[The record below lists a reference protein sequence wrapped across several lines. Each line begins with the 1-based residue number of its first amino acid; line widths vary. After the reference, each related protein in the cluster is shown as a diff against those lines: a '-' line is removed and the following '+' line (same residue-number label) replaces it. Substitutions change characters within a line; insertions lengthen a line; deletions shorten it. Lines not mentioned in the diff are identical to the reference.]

1 MTTWLP
7 CPHAG
12 DYAFLDADEVR
23 AQWPR
28 LHALDAEPLPR
39 GEAALAAWALLH
51 AGQFERAEA
60 AGLAAGVEG
69 LSVANRAAT
78 AHATLVEPGEKAR
91 LALLQRVHLRGRQHA
106 ALAPL
111 HPNAWFWQGYALARY
126 AQGIHVARALAQG
139 LGTQVRAALEMTLM
153 LAPGHALA
161 HAALG
166 LFHAEVIDK
175 VGPLVGAMTYG
186 ARAETALHHL
196 REAGRLAPDSAAVM
210 IARANAVVM
219 LEGEA
224 RLAEA
229 ARLQE
234 QAAAVTARD
243 AVERLWVELARA
255 NLAL

>member
-91 LALLQRVHLRGRQHA
+91 R
-106 ALAPL
+106 
-111 HPNAWFWQGYALARY
+111 
-126 AQGIHVARALAQG
+126 LAQA
-139 LGTQVRAALEMTLM
+139 TSSCASPRCTNSQSRMA
-153 LAPGHALA
+153 
-161 HAALG
+161 
-166 LFHAEVIDK
+166 VISPPTRRK
-175 VGPLVGAMTYG
+175 LPT
-186 ARAETALHHL
+186 R
-196 REAGRLAPDSAAVM
+196 
-210 IARANAVVM
+210 
-219 LEGEA
+219 
-224 RLAEA
+224 
-229 ARLQE
+229 
-234 QAAAVTARD
+234 
-243 AVERLWVELARA
+243 
-255 NLAL
+255 